1 MSANSSLLFL
11 LNNETHRE
19 KSQEEFEELRLK
31 PSKGCVV
38 EAGDLTVRMTPGRLR
53 DMPHDPSE
61 YSPDFKIDDSEFP
74 PIEWSKVEASI
85 PLQPLSEKAKL
96 GFSSHLLQMGGALCK
111 AFAVLLCIG
120 LLGGIC
126 SFLIGVAIP
135 FGLMH

>member
-1 MSANSSLLFL
+1 MSANSSPLFL
-11 LNNETHRE
+11 LNNETQRE
-19 KSQEEFEELRLK
+19 KSPEEFEALPIK
-31 PSKGCVV
+31 PSQGSVV
-38 EAGDLTVRMTPGRLR
+38 EAGNVTFRMIPERIGNI
-53 DMPHDPSE
+53 PHDPRE
-61 YSPDFKIDDSEFP
+61 YSPSFEIDDSEFP

-85 PLQPLSEKAKL
+85 PLQPLSDRARL

-111 AFAVLLCIG
+111 TFAVLLCIG